1 MPQVRPGRRSRA
13 PTGGGSV
20 RRAARRRPARPAH
33 GPRRRRRCCARA
45 GPRPDRGTRPTRCAG
60 LLVAR
65 PRPRPSAPGGCPAY
79 LWQPGTSTRGLP
91 VDSGSSRRWLTAPG
105 WCRGPGSGVSPTAQR
120 PEGLDGGAGLA
131 HHHRASE
138 KITSGDQV
146 WCMRVLLAGLGLAAG
161 FPGASGAPA
170 YLGARPGARVRRQD
184 GDGGVSTGAAARS
197 WSAVQREGRQQQ
209 GCREL
214 TAGSSVDRARHAARG
229 VHGQAAGA
237 RTWSSRLRRVWWQRR
252 ASLRA
257 IDSSASWPPRR
268 ALTCWK

>member
-33 GPRRRRRCCARA
+33 GPRRRRRCCGRA

-105 WCRGPGSGVSPTAQR
+105 WCRCPGSGVSPTA
-120 PEGLDGGAGLA
+120 PAAGGPGRRRRAGA
-131 HHHRASE
+131 VNHRASE
-138 KITSGDQV
+138 KITPGSGAVHDRSYREKAWPQDS
-146 WCMRVLLAGLGLAAG
+146 R
-161 FPGASGAPA
+161 GASGAPA
-170 YLGARPGARVRRQD
+170 YLGARPEARVRRQD
-184 GDGGVSTGAAARS
+184 GDRGVSTGRGRSFLVGCPTRAPAATRL
-197 WSAVQREGRQQQ
+197 Q
-209 GCREL
+209 EL
-214 TAGSSVDRARHAARG
+214 TAGSSVGRARHAVPGLVGVRRRG
-229 VHGQAAGA
+229 RGPGRRGCAGCGGSGGRVCEPSTAAPTG
-237 RTWSSRLRRVWWQRR
+237 RR
-252 ASLRA
+252 
-257 IDSSASWPPRR
+257 DGP
-268 ALTCWK
+268 